1 LADRGSRVPP
11 QAALPKGLYTL
22 RGLEVLRL
30 EWCGLAALSEGISGL
45 AGLRKLDV
53 SFNRELTALPDGLC
67 ALASL
72 EELDLRFCA
81 GLITQGVPGVSWG
94 SWDPFATP

>member
-1 LADRGSRVPP
+1 M
-11 QAALPKGLYTL
+11 
-22 RGLEVLRL
+22 LRL